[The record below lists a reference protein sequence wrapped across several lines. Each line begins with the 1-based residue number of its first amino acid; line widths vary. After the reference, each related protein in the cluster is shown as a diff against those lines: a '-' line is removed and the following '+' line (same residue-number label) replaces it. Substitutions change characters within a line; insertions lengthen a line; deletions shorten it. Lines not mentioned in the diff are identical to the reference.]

1 MRDKLTIILFYLVL
15 IVFLLLGIFSKDKLV
30 SIEERRTLSS
40 IPKLE
45 VESLLNGEYTSNLD
59 TYLLDQFPL
68 REKFRKLKGVIS
80 NNILLKRE
88 NNNVYVTNGHLVEV
102 SPSTDYNSLDY
113 FISKVNYVKDEYLS
127 NSNLYFM
134 IIPDKNYY
142 ISDKLMPKINY
153 DEFDSYLKDNLSY
166 FNFVDIYSELSL
178 DSYYKTDIH
187 WKQDKLENV
196 VRKVEKEMNL
206 NRSSFPKEI
215 NKYSPFYGALY
226 SKTVSNVKNDEII
239 YLSSDIIN
247 SARVYNY
254 EKSIYDDVYN
264 KSYLDNIDKYDIFL
278 GGASPLL
285 IINNVN
291 NTSGKELIIF
301 RDSFGSSITPLL
313 IENYSKI
320 TVIDL
325 RYISSKYLKNVG
337 IDFNDKDILFM
348 YSISVMNNSYSIK

>member
-1 MRDKLTIILFYLVL
+1 MRDKLTIILFYSVL
-15 IVFLLLGIFSKDKLV
+15 IVFLLLGIFTKDKLV
-30 SIEERRTLSS
+30 STEERRILSS
-40 IPKLE
+40 VPKPQIE
-45 VESLLNGEYTSNLD
+45 TLLNGEYSSNLD

-68 REKFRKLKGVIS
+68 REGFRNLKGVIS
-80 NNILLKRE
+80 NNILLKKE
-88 NNNVYVTNGHLVEV
+88 NNSVYETNNHLVEV
-102 SPSTDYNSLDY
+102 TSSIDYNSLDY
-113 FISKVNYVKDEYLS
+113 FISKVNYVKDEYFS
-127 NSNLYFM
+127 NNNLYFM

-142 ISDKLMPKINY
+142 ISDKLLPKINY
-153 DEFDSYLKDNLSY
+153 EDFDSYLKSNLRY
-166 FNFVDIYSELSL
+166 FKFIDVYQELTL
-178 DSYYKTDIH
+178 DSYYKSDIH

-196 VRKVEKEMNL
+196 VRKLEKEMNL
-206 NRSSFPKEI
+206 KRSSFPKEV

-247 SARVYNY
+247 SAKVYNY
-254 EKSIYDDVYN
+254 EKSIYDKVYN

-285 IINNVN
+285 IINNEN
-291 NTSGKELIIF
+291 NTTNKELIIF

-325 RYISSKYLKNVG
+325 RYISSKYLKNVS